1 MAATSLTTTTSPHPA
16 FMACGEAAFF
26 FVFAP
31 VTGAGAGIAIRACTA
46 IAQTCCGFGH
56 RCTAFPAGA
65 AAVSTTTVR
74 RAWPGSFSLMR

>member
-1 MAATSLTTTTSPHPA
+1 
-16 FMACGEAAFF
+16 MACGEAAFF

-46 IAQTCCGFGH
+46 IAQTCCGFGRRALH
-56 RCTAFPAGA
+56 HKCTAFPAGT